1 MTERNTL
8 VFDTN
13 GQGLEVFKDR
23 IWVPR
28 MGGIRGLLMEEAHK
42 TMYSIHPG
50 NTKMYRDLKTLL
62 LVADDEARSC

>member
-1 MTERNTL
+1 MTERRNVWDKTL

-28 MGGIRGLLMEEAHK
+28 MGGVRDLLMEEAHK
-42 TMYSIHPG
+42 TMYSIHPSSR
-50 NTKMYRDLKTLL
+50 KMYRDLKPYY
-62 LVADDEARSC
+62 